1 MPEYQYANSSTDTQF
16 YIMQFL
22 KVILVN
28 SGGGLCKG
36 SPLPFSSDAPDTRT
50 HKEEKERE
58 KEKLFSLTL
67 FFFVFFSNIEILV
80 EIELGKLGGVVDQAL
95 EHVTARETRDPSHA
109 YTTPD
114 RICASLKVV
123 ATASLKVD
131 VPLTTCILLS
141 TLNWMRASPLP
152 GDASFTP
159 RHDTE
164 RRISMPT
171 SLIYRLWI
179 SERIFQKFSR
189 SNRKGADNMMP
200 MELALKVAS
209 PHVSGAT
216 TRGKGIAQYI
226 DSALPLCDQD
236 RCSWPQQDYQ
246 RKARPLAV
254 AEVLKGVQQPRT
266 V

>member
-1 MPEYQYANSSTDTQF
+1 Q
-16 YIMQFL
+16 
-22 KVILVN
+22 
-28 SGGGLCKG
+28 C
-36 SPLPFSSDAPDTRT
+36 PLLQ
-50 HKEEKERE
+50 H
-58 KEKLFSLTL
+58 
-67 FFFVFFSNIEILV
+67 
-80 EIELGKLGGVVDQAL
+80 
-95 EHVTARETRDPSHA
+95 SHA

-159 RHDTE
+159 
-164 RRISMPT
+164 S
-171 SLIYRLWI
+171 SSGFQIYRLWI

-209 PHVSGAT
+209 KIRAS
-216 TRGKGIAQYI
+216 
-226 DSALPLCDQD
+226 
-236 RCSWPQQDYQ
+236 
-246 RKARPLAV
+246 
-254 AEVLKGVQQPRT
+254 E
-266 V
+266 

>member
-1 MPEYQYANSSTDTQF
+1 MPEYQ
-16 YIMQFL
+16 
-22 KVILVN
+22 
-28 SGGGLCKG
+28 
-36 SPLPFSSDAPDTRT
+36 
-50 HKEEKERE
+50 EEKERE

-114 RICASLKVV
+114 RIRASLKVV

-159 RHDTE
+159 RSID
-164 RRISMPT
+164 SG
-171 SLIYRLWI
+171 SV
-179 SERIFQKFSR
+179 KGFSKNSR
-189 SNRKGADNMMP
+189 EAIEKGGADNMMP

-209 PHVSGAT
+209 PYVSGAT
-216 TRGKGIAQYI
+216 ARRKGIAQYI

-236 RCSWPQQDYQ
+236 RCSWPQRDYQ
-246 RKARPLAV
+246 RKAAPWQKNFVLSAGLADAPVWDSFRPIREGTVECDIQTLD
-254 AEVLKGVQQPRT
+254 EVVEMTLW
-266 V
+266 